1 MMGPAFARIGVDDS
15 SLVKAHQLLVRAQKE
30 GDENTEEINTSFN
43 LLLVVNSF
51 DMKLMQL
58 SFDIVAKYI
67 FFTNMYTIYFN
78 LNY

>member
-1 MMGPAFARIGVDDS
+1 MMGPAFARIGIDDT

-30 GDENTEEINTSFN
+30 GNENTEEINTAFN

-58 SFDIVAKYI
+58 SFNIVAK
-67 FFTNMYTIYFN
+67 
-78 LNY
+78 